1 MHRLKTIAAASCLA
15 LVAAFL
21 PARAGDGTNWAE
33 RTQVVYDAAT
43 RSVSRVT
50 VRVVDPEPEKK
61 LDFVW
66 EPDLSSLPG
75 IDPETH
81 AATGKGRLVWRVRGS
96 ASYDPRTVYST
107 YVGEMRDGRPE
118 GQGRLELRT
127 GAVMEGTWK
136 AGLLEGKGS
145 YRDADGSLYEGSF
158 VAGRAEGQGR
168 LAARDGSIYE
178 GSFRAGLRDG
188 SGRTRLAGG
197 TVYESKW
204 RAGVEIGGGR
214 PDVLADAR
222 IGGLLRAQAGGGDA
236 GKVEMSVIV
245 DPRITAQQE
254 VQYQHTVRDQ
264 DIAIYPVSQ
273 FLNDAWNGTGTISQD
288 NDDFIPFWDK
298 TFAFVEV
305 DLQSTTGSR
314 VKLDSMALD
323 VSSSAA
329 YRKPMLTL
337 QAHRGCVAFR
347 PTFNFLNYGW
357 GDVRNARLSVRFASP
372 ERPGETSPTYSMPL
386 QDFSDGLDVSLIDP
400 LKQAG
405 VDTDALAEAR
415 FQCKN
420 RDQLGVCRAKLF
432 NTVQFG
438 EVAPFIYGDGIL
450 STTAQGDVD
459 YQYADDAGNLY
470 PVKEPFEVELMMA
483 LIEVP
488 EELAECGD
496 GGYPAAESM
505 RYQEVDLPV
514 GQSNYTVDIP
524 VRGNKNVKD
533 FTARLKIS
541 SEMSS
546 YHQFTATARFA
557 DGSTRSSK
565 PISLFYIKPRFPRFE
580 TQVQLPACYL
590 DPGFGSSC

>member
-1 MHRLKTIAAASCLA
+1 MQHLKTIAAAAWLA
-15 LVAAFL
+15 LVVACP
-21 PARAGDGTNWAE
+21 PARAGDGENWAE
-33 RTQVVYDAAT
+33 RTQVVYNAAT

-50 VRVVDPEPEKK
+50 VRVVDPEPEKN

-66 EPDLSSLPG
+66 EPDPVNLPG
-75 IDPETH
+75 IDPVTH

-96 ASYDPRTVYST
+96 ANYDPRAVYST
-107 YVGEMRDGRPE
+107 YVGEMRDGRPD

-136 AGLLEGKGS
+136 DGLLEGEGS
-145 YRDADGSLYEGSF
+145 YRHADGSLYEGSF
-158 VAGRAEGQGR
+158 VAGRADGQGR

-178 GSFRAGLRDG
+178 GGFRAGRRDG
-188 SGRTRLAGG
+188 RGTTRLAGG
-197 TVYESKW
+197 TVYESDW
-204 RAGVEIGGGR
+204 RDGVEIGGDR

-236 GKVEMSVIV
+236 GKVEMSVVV
-245 DPRITAQQE
+245 DQRITSQQE
-254 VQYQHTVRDQ
+254 VQYQHTIRDQ

-288 NDDFIPFWDK
+288 NGDFIPFWDK
-298 TFAFVEV
+298 TYAFVEA
-305 DLQSTTGSR
+305 DLQSTNGAR

-357 GDVRNARLSVRFASP
+357 GEVRNASLSVRFTNP
-372 ERPGETSPTYSMPL
+372 ERPGEASPTYSMPL
-386 QDFSDGLDVSLIDP
+386 EDFSDGLDVSLVGP
-400 LKQAG
+400 LEQAG
-405 VDTDALAEAR
+405 LDTAALATAR
-415 FQCKN
+415 FQCRN

-432 NTVQFG
+432 NTVRFG

-450 STTAQGDVD
+450 STTAQGDID
-459 YQYADDAGNLY
+459 YQYADDAGNLF
-470 PVKEPFEVELMMA
+470 PVKEHFEVELMMA
-483 LIEVP
+483 VIEVP

-514 GQSNYTVDIP
+514 GQSNYSVEIP
-524 VRGNKNVKD
+524 VRGNRNIKD

-541 SEMSS
+541 SEMTS
-546 YHQFTATARFA
+546 YHQFTVTARFA

-565 PISLFYIKPRFPRFE
+565 PVSLFYFKPRFPTFE
-580 TQVQLPACYL
+580 TQVKLPACYL
-590 DPGFGSSC
+590 DPAFGSTC